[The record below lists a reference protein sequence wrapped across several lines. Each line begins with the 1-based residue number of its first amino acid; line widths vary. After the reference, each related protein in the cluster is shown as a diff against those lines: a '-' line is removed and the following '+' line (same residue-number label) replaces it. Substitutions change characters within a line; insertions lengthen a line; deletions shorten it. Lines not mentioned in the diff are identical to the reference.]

1 MLLLSGAALYTLT
14 ATVDKISDRMAP
26 QAPRTLDSMTYMRYA
41 QYADFGVTMNLEEDY
56 QAIRWLQDHVQGS
69 PVIVEANC
77 PEYRWCTRMT
87 IYTGLPGV
95 VGWNWHQRQQRALWS
110 GDRITQRVEG
120 IRLFYTTN
128 DAEAARSF
136 LKAYQVRYIIL
147 GQLEQAAYAGE
158 GLLKFEQYNGIYWRS
173 VYRQGNTI
181 IYEVLP

>member
-1 MLLLSGAALYTLT
+1 VLLLSGALLYPLT

-26 QAPRTLDSMTYMRYA
+26 QAPHSLDSMNYMRYA

-95 VGWNWHQRQQRALWS
+95 IGWNWHQRQQRALWT
-110 GDRITQRVEG
+110 DARVPQRVEEVH
-120 IRLFYTTN
+120 LFYNTT
-128 DAEAARSF
+128 DAQAARSF

-147 GQLEQAAYAGE
+147 GQLERAAYPGE
-158 GLLKFEQYNGIYWRS
+158 GLNKFEYNGIYWRS
-173 VYRQGNTI
+173 VYRQGNTV